1 MKKRKL
7 ITNGSQ
13 EFKFPYTGHP
23 QQGHPQ
29 QRYYEYKTPV
39 SFVHRVT
46 IWIYFLGRLEFKSSA
61 LLVNGKKIMSI
72 GKFKLSLLK
81 INLND

>member
-1 MKKRKL
+1 MVVKSSSFHNKD
-7 ITNGSQ
+7 IHNNVTTNTRHQ
-13 EFKFPYTGHP
+13 
-23 QQGHPQ
+23 
-29 QRYYEYKTPV
+29 V